1 MGEMDVDGETEVAG
15 APRERCQMP
24 PPEEDPHLPPE
35 EDPHLPPESF
45 QVPIGGDGIDWTD
58 LNAVF
63 DRDDSTK
70 GSTNPKS
77 ANANPKSRSISERS
91 SASLKAK
98 PAVLGL
104 PSAIGTP
111 GFTGRASRRQRPPS
125 GRIFPKKGARSG
137 RESAADPGSPK
148 VSCFG
153 KVLSDRERRKQGR
166 SWRWASCFEAMCRL
180 GDERRRGSPPS
191 AANAGGAFL
200 PVEAGLGAMRRFAS
214 GRRSATWGEE
224 EAEEGQV
231 RHRHLKRAVAEVEH
245 NGSGVE

>member
-24 PPEEDPHLPPE
+24 PPE

-91 SASLKAK
+91 SASLKAN

-224 EAEEGQV
+224 EAEEGQM